1 VSDVLASDALARAAG
16 RVRESVALQ
25 AQLAEEGH
33 VEQLV
38 GAAGLI
44 AEALRGSRKLLLFG
58 NGGSAADAQHIAAE
72 FVGRFLRERSPL
84 PALALTVNA
93 SAVTAI
99 ANDYGY
105 EEVFARQVRAFGA
118 AGDVAFGI
126 STSGNSAN
134 VIRGLEAG
142 REIGMHTIGL
152 TGADGGRMHE
162 VCDECLCFPSA
173 STPRIQEGHIL
184 MAHVICEIV
193 EDELAP

>member
-1 VSDVLASDALARAAG
+1 MADARLRAAES
-16 RVRESVALQ
+16 VRESVALQ
-25 AQLAEEGH
+25 ARLAEDSY
-33 VEQLV
+33 VDQLV
-38 GAAGLI
+38 RAAELI
-44 AEALRGSRKLLLFG
+44 TQALRATGKLVLFG

-84 PALALTVNA
+84 PALALTVNP

-105 EEVFARQVRAFGA
+105 EEVFARQVRAFGVP
-118 AGDVAFGI
+118 GDVACGI

-134 VIRGLEAG
+134 VIGGLEAA
-142 REIGMHTIGL
+142 RELGMRTIGL
-152 TGADGGRMHE
+152 SGADGGRMRA

-184 MAHVICEIV
+184 MGHLICEIV
-193 EDELAP
+193 EDEFAA

>member
-1 VSDVLASDALARAAG
+1 VADAHVRAAE
-16 RVRESVALQ
+16 RVRESVAVQ
-25 AQLAEEGH
+25 AQLAEGAYP
-33 VEQLV
+33 EQL
-38 GAAGLI
+38 ARSAELI
-44 AEALRGSRKLLLFG
+44 TGALRGGRKLVLFG

-72 FVGRFLRERSPL
+72 FVGRFLRDRAPL

-105 EEVFARQVRAFGA
+105 EEVFARQIRAFGA
-118 AGDVAFGI
+118 AGDVACGI

-134 VIRGLEAG
+134 VIRGLEAA
-142 REIGMHTIGL
+142 RELGMRTIGL
-152 TGADGGRMHE
+152 TGADGGMMHG

-193 EDELAP
+193 EDELAA

>member
-1 VSDVLASDALARAAG
+1 VTDARVRAAE

-25 AQLAEEGH
+25 AQLAEDGYLD
-33 VEQLV
+33 QLV
-38 GAAGLI
+38 RASELI
-44 AEALRGSRKLLLFG
+44 AGALRGTRKLVLFG

-72 FVGRFLRERSPL
+72 FVGRFLRDRSPL

-118 AGDVAFGI
+118 AGDVACGI

-142 REIGMHTIGL
+142 RELGMRTIGL
-152 TGADGGRMHE
+152 TGADGGRMRD
-162 VCDECLCFPSA
+162 VCDECLCFPSS

-193 EDELAP
+193 EDELAA

>member
-1 VSDVLASDALARAAG
+1 MTDARARAAE
-16 RVRESVALQ
+16 RVRESAALQ
-25 AQLAEEGH
+25 GRLAEDGY
-33 VEQLV
+33 VDQLV
-38 GAAGLI
+38 RAAELI
-44 AEALRGSRKLLLFG
+44 AEALRGTHKLVLFG

-84 PALALTVNA
+84 PALALTVNS

-105 EEVFARQVRAFGA
+105 EEVFARQVRALGD

-126 STSGNSAN
+126 STSGNSVN

-142 REIGMHTIGL
+142 RELGMRTIGL
-152 TGADGGRMHE
+152 TGADGGSMRQ
-162 VCDECLCFPSA
+162 VCDECLCFPST
-173 STPRIQEGHIL
+173 STPRIQEGHAL

-193 EDELAP
+193 EDELPA

>member
-1 VSDVLASDALARAAG
+1 VADARVRAAE

-25 AQLAEEGH
+25 AQLAEDGYL
-33 VEQLV
+33 EQLV
-38 GAAGLI
+38 RAAELI
-44 AEALRGSRKLLLFG
+44 ADALRAARKLVLFG

-72 FVGRFLRERSPL
+72 FVGRFLRDRSPL

-105 EEVFARQVRAFGA
+105 EEVFARQVRALGA
-118 AGDVAFGI
+118 AGDVACGI

-134 VIRGLEAG
+134 VIRGLEAA
-142 REIGMHTIGL
+142 REVGMRTVGL
-152 TGADGGRMHE
+152 AGADGGRMRA
-162 VCDECLCFPSA
+162 VCDECLCFPSK

>member
-1 VSDVLASDALARAAG
+1 VADARVRAAE

-25 AQLAEEGH
+25 AQLAEDGH
-33 VEQLV
+33 VDQLV
-38 GAAGLI
+38 RAAGLI
-44 AEALRGSRKLLLFG
+44 ADALRGARKLVLFG

-118 AGDVAFGI
+118 AGDVACGI
-126 STSGNSAN
+126 STSGNSLN
-134 VIRGLEAG
+134 VIRGLEAA
-142 REIGMHTIGL
+142 RELGMRTLGL
-152 TGADGGRMHE
+152 TGADGGRMHG

-193 EDELAP
+193 EDELAA